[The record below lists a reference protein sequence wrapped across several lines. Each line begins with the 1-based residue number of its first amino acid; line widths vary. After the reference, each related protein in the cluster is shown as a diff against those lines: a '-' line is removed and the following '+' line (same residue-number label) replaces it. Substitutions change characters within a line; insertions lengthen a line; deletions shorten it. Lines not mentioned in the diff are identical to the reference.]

1 MSHQKP
7 FRCLFVPVV
16 LLLLVLGMTFGMVW
30 HHHADSSAAACPI
43 CHLIIVPL
51 ATGIHVWWVPVP
63 LGTVPEAIY
72 MEAIARSVSRLPTR
86 APPAA

>member
-1 MSHQKP
+1 
-7 FRCLFVPVV
+7 
-16 LLLLVLGMTFGMVW
+16 MVW